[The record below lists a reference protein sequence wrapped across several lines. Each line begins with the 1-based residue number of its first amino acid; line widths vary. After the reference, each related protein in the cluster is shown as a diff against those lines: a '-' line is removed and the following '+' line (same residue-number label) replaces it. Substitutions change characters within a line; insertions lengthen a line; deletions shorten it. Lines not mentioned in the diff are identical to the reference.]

1 MGARLPV
8 MRASLRL
15 RGSICGWLAAV
26 LVAQLLLSAAH
37 ACVSTVVPAPR
48 TTAVAHT
55 HECDGD
61 MSAPADGNPTPLC
74 KAHCDAGQQSVKS
87 SASAV
92 DVPQAPLAGAPLMRV
107 LDIVAAEALAADMPA
122 ALAVG
127 PPAGAP
133 PLYLSLL
140 VLRN

>member
-1 MGARLPV
+1 
-8 MRASLRL
+8 MRASLRH

-37 ACVSTVVPAPR
+37 ACVSTVVPAV
-48 TTAVAHT
+48 AVAHT
-55 HECDGD
+55 HECDGEK
-61 MSAPADGNPTPLC
+61 SAPADGNPTPLC
-74 KAHCDAGQQSVKS
+74 KVHCEAGQQSVKS
-87 SASAV
+87 SAGAV